1 MIEAFCLGKNLA
13 HNEDHQLTFRSPNSG
28 KFSFQFF
35 SILFWNMSKTAKTIH
50 LRKFPKIK
58 TKTNDKV
65 RYFKENRDVLEAAE
79 NFKNCNIE
87 KSYSIHETKI

>member
-1 MIEAFCLGKNLA
+1 
-13 HNEDHQLTFRSPNSG
+13 
-28 KFSFQFF
+28 
-35 SILFWNMSKTAKTIH
+35 MSKTAKTIH